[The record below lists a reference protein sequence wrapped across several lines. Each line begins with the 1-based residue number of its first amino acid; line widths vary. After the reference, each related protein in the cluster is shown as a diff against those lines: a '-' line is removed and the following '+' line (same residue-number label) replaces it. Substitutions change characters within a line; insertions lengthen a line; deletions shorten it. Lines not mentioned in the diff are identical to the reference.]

1 MNINVTKTDKLE
13 RKMQLEVPHTEVAAE
28 ENKRLQKLSKTVRLD
43 GFRKGKIPLKEVAKR
58 FGAQVRQEVIGDL
71 IQKNVVNAFQQISMD
86 PASRPNIEEIS
97 YKDGEPL
104 RFTAVFEVYP
114 EVKLKPFEK
123 VKVEKFQSS
132 VTDADVTHTIDAIR
146 KQYCE
151 WEAVSRKS
159 KLGDQVEIDFEGS
172 VKGEKFEGGTAKN
185 FKMELGASRMIPGFE
200 DDIIGMK
207 ATDEKTITVK
217 FPKDYSAENLAGK
230 KAEFVIKMHKVEEA
244 RLPLLDDAFAE
255 KLGVKGGVDALKKE
269 VRDNMERELE
279 QAIKAK
285 LKKQVVDALYELN
298 DFDVPKSMVHEEIHV
313 LQKQAEE
320 RFGQKFPEADLHGK
334 VHDMFDE
341 EAKKRVALGLIF
353 SNIIKEHS
361 IKADPTRVRQFV
373 ERLAD
378 AYEKPQEIVAMYY
391 SDKNRLANVEALML
405 EEQLVE
411 KVLESAKVSNK
422 KVAFSDVIKT
432 EK

>member
-1 MNINVTKTDKLE
+1 MNIKVTKADKLE
-13 RKMQLEVPHTEVAAE
+13 RKMQLEVPHDEVATE

-43 GFRKGKIPLKEVAKR
+43 GFRKGKIPVKEIEKR

-71 IQKNVVNAFQQISMD
+71 IQKHVVNAFQQISMN
-86 PASRPNIEEIS
+86 PASMPRIEETS

-114 EVKLKPFEK
+114 EIKLKPFEK
-123 VKVEKFQSS
+123 VKVEKFESS
-132 VTDADVTHTIDAIR
+132 VTDADVNNTIDAIR
-146 KQYCE
+146 KQYRE

-159 KLGDQVEIDFEGS
+159 KSGDQVEIDFEGS
-172 VKGEKFEGGTAKN
+172 VKGEKFEGGVAKN

-207 ATDEKTITVK
+207 AGDEKTITVK
-217 FPKDYSAENLAGK
+217 FPKDYGAENLAGK
-230 KAEFVIKMHKVEEA
+230 KAEFAIKMHKVEEA
-244 RLPLLDDAFAE
+244 RLPVLDDAFAE
-255 KLGVKGGVDALKKE
+255 KLGVKEGVAGLKKE

-279 QAIKAK
+279 QAIKTK

-320 RFGQKFPEADLHGK
+320 RFGQKFAEADLHGK

-353 SNIIKEHS
+353 SNIIKEHN
-361 IKADPTRVRQFV
+361 IKVDPTRVRQFV

-405 EEQLVE
+405 EEQLVD